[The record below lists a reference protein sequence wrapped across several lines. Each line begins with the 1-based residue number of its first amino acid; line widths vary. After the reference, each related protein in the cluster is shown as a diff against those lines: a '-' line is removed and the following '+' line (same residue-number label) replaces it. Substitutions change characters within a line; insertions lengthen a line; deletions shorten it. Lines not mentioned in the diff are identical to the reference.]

1 MVVSAVLRSA
11 VRVMNAARRRPS
23 DGDGH
28 VQRSQGKILLHAV
41 ADGPAN
47 DAPREKVQC
56 HGQIDPAFPRPDISD
71 VARPV
76 LVRPARGNVLLQE
89 IRRDVDGR
97 SARHDVDV
105 RRTGRA
111 RAATKA
117 AGVPSVAQSNKVKVV
132 HSAGAISTMHFA
144 KGLEF
149 RTHPDRLKFQGFQ
162 MRLAVRR
169 RLRSNLL

>member
-11 VRVMNAARRRPS
+11 VRVMNATRRRPS

-76 LVRPARGNVLLQE
+76 LVWPARGNVLLQE

-97 SARHDVDV
+97 SARHDVD
-105 RRTGRA
+105 RSTDRA
-111 RAATKA
+111 CTC
-117 AGVPSVAQSNKVKVV
+117 GHES
-132 HSAGAISTMHFA
+132 
-144 KGLEF
+144 
-149 RTHPDRLKFQGFQ
+149 
-162 MRLAVRR
+162 RR
-169 RLRSNLL
+169 RAICRAKQQGKGGSQCRCHLHDALRQGARISDPS